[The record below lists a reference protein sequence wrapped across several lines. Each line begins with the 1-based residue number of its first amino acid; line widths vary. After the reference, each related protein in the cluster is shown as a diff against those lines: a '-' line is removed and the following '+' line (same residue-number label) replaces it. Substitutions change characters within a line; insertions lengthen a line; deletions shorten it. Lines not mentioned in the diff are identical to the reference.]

1 MVLQLHVI
9 EWYHSQISH
18 ICIRFGNSSLRDK
31 SDQGDVSLPVIE
43 VSFSTKSSTPW
54 ANTLIAVEIWE
65 MRLLSD
71 VSKLTPLKNRK
82 KCGTV
87 LSEPNIDTT

>member
-1 MVLQLHVI
+1 MAVI
-9 EWYHSQISH
+9 FQYKVIG
-18 ICIRFGNSSLRDK
+18 INVIREMY
-31 SDQGDVSLPVIE
+31 QLPVIE

-54 ANTLIAVEIWE
+54 AKTLIAVEIWE

-87 LSEPNIDTT
+87 LSGPNTYRP

>member
-1 MVLQLHVI
+1 MYQ
-9 EWYHSQISH
+9 
-18 ICIRFGNSSLRDK
+18 
-31 SDQGDVSLPVIE
+31 LPVIE

-54 ANTLIAVEIWE
+54 AKTLIAVEIWE

-82 KCGTV
+82 KCGRV
-87 LSEPNIDTT
+87 LSGPNVDLRHSYVLNFSHNC

>member
-1 MVLQLHVI
+1 MAVI
-9 EWYHSQISH
+9 FQYKVIG
-18 ICIRFGNSSLRDK
+18 INVIREMY
-31 SDQGDVSLPVIE
+31 QLPVIE

-54 ANTLIAVEIWE
+54 AKTLIAVEIWE

-87 LSEPNIDTT
+87 LSEPNVDTRHSYVLNFSHNF

>member
-1 MVLQLHVI
+1 MYQ
-9 EWYHSQISH
+9 
-18 ICIRFGNSSLRDK
+18 
-31 SDQGDVSLPVIE
+31 LPVIE

-54 ANTLIAVEIWE
+54 AKTLIAVEIWE

-87 LSEPNIDTT
+87 LSEPNVDTRHSYVLNFSHNC

>member
-1 MVLQLHVI
+1 MAREIHQ
-9 EWYHSQISH
+9 
-18 ICIRFGNSSLRDK
+18 
-31 SDQGDVSLPVIE
+31 LPVIE

-87 LSEPNIDTT
+87 LSEPNIDTRHSYVLKFSSNF

>member
-1 MVLQLHVI
+1 MYQ
-9 EWYHSQISH
+9 
-18 ICIRFGNSSLRDK
+18 
-31 SDQGDVSLPVIE
+31 LPVIE

-54 ANTLIAVEIWE
+54 AKTLIAVEIWE

-87 LSEPNIDTT
+87 LSEPNVDPRHSYVLNFSITANKISAYSYTNIDTL